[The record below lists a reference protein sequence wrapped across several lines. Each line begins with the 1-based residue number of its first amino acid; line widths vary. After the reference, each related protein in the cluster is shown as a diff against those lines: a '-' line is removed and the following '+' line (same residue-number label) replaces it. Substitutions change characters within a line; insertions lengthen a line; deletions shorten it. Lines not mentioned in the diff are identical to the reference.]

1 MREIL
6 YLQAGTVSNF
16 VGTHFWNEQES
27 YFTYGEDAEEPLVD
41 HDPGIFSHHETLHG
55 HGDYRGDPGCLV
67 PLQGGVLRVRMELR
81 RMVVGFRGC
90 RMAQERLALAG

>member
-41 HDPGIFSHHETLHG
+41 HDISFRE
-55 HGDYRGDPGCLV
+55 
-67 PLQGGVLRVRMELR
+67 GVSRTVR
-81 RMVVGFRGC
+81 
-90 RMAQERLALAG
+90 A